1 MCYFFSLLGLCFL
14 VQWRNVSF
22 QSCHN
27 EWEIN
32 VSFQCLISWLTLSY
46 LGIYSDI
53 VISRYIYCTLLQL
66 YESIQLCHTCFNP
79 RWRSYFPAKPPDHT
93 SDTFSIRTFSVL
105 YLSNLFSDAFVNS
118 QEWTLSRTVPELK
131 LVCASWQYFR
141 IIN

>member
-53 VISRYIYCTLLQL
+53 VISRYIYTVLSCSYTNPFSSAILVSIHVEGHIFLLSLQTTPL
-66 YESIQLCHTCFNP
+66 IHSASEPSAFFIFLIYFQMHLLTARNG
-79 RWRSYFPAKPPDHT
+79 RWVGRYQSWNWYVLRDNT
-93 SDTFSIRTFSVL
+93 S
-105 YLSNLFSDAFVNS
+105 
-118 QEWTLSRTVPELK
+118 EL
-131 LVCASWQYFR
+131 
-141 IIN
+141 